1 MDCRSLVFD
10 VHICGACRKE
20 YNDYHEFTKH
30 KETCS
35 VLEELRKQKFHSL
48 NQSGTTVRIPTERE
62 DSGKCPKSP
71 NVENVSA
78 KHVENQPYQKSEV
91 SSSVVPPL
99 ITPKHSFITNVSSA
113 ALPEYADKTVIP
125 SNFVHLLGNSNNENL
140 QHVSS
145 DSVLLTQ
152 VYQNQKH
159 ACTGADGIVGNSSHP
174 QQMSN
179 INISNQLPTPVGHEY
194 ARQNMEEIEEKHRG
208 MYFTG
213 FGFNHLVIF
222 DCMDI
227 IAWNMSIKKP
237 QCETLFLIITL
248 YVLLDQFYSC

>member
-35 VLEELRKQKFHSL
+35 VLEELKKQKFHSL
-48 NQSGTTVRIPTERE
+48 SQTGTTDRIPTDRE
-62 DSGKCPKSP
+62 DSEKCPKPP

-78 KHVENQPYQKSEV
+78 KQVENQPYQKSEV
-91 SSSVVPPL
+91 STSVVPTL
-99 ITPKHSFITNVSSA
+99 ITPKHSFITNVSSV
-113 ALPEYADKTVIP
+113 ALPEYADKTLIP
-125 SNFVHLLGNSNNENL
+125 SNFVHPLGNSNNENL
-140 QHVSS
+140 QHVTS

-159 ACTGADGIVGNSSHP
+159 ACTGADVTGGNSSNP

-179 INISNQLPTPVGHEY
+179 INIGNQLPTPVGHEY

-208 MYFTG
+208 MYFYG
-213 FGFNHLVIF
+213 FGFNYLVHVIF
-222 DCMDI
+222 DVMNI
-227 IAWNMSIKKP
+227 EKP
-237 QCETLFLIITL
+237 HTNIGDDK
-248 YVLLDQFYSC
+248 VKV

>member
-35 VLEELRKQKFHSL
+35 VLEELKKQKFHSL
-48 NQSGTTVRIPTERE
+48 SQTGTTDRIPTDRE
-62 DSGKCPKSP
+62 DSEKCLKPP

-78 KHVENQPYQKSEV
+78 KQVENQPYQKSEV
-91 SSSVVPPL
+91 STSVVPTL
-99 ITPKHSFITNVSSA
+99 ITPSHSFITNVSSV
-113 ALPEYADKTVIP
+113 ALPEYADKTLIP
-125 SNFVHLLGNSNNENL
+125 SNFVHPLGNNNNENL
-140 QHVSS
+140 QHVTS

-159 ACTGADGIVGNSSHP
+159 AYSGADVTGENSSNP

-179 INISNQLPTPVGHEY
+179 INIGNQLPTPVGHEY

-213 FGFNHLVIF
+213 FGFNYLVIF
-222 DCMDI
+222 DVMNIEKPHTNIGD
-227 IAWNMSIKKP
+227 NKIK
-237 QCETLFLIITL
+237 
-248 YVLLDQFYSC
+248 V